1 MSTAQGHTR
10 TNKLSHTGQFRE
22 AGLHEWMP
30 FVISRARSHER
41 SQLPLP
47 GWFLSRPWFM
57 LCVTWN
63 LNLQPWSS
71 TNATAV
77 AFARL
82 TGERWWRKCK
92 KKKCLHRFLDD
103 QKIVSLW
110 KKCIFLHSVASATSS
125 CLLSDTLTTGLQ
137 NAFKDGCKLCEF
149 TVPAFHCKVRTGRKN
164 SQGNEQLHQPDRHYC
179 REFWALCDRRA
190 CQSWTP
196 SDRLLRQP
204 ACPPLSEHLWAIQ
217 PGSMN
222 WIFMKWSLSLSI

>member
-30 FVISRARSHER
+30 FVISRARVTKGHSCIDATSTAQGHPRTIKLSHTGQFREAGLHEWMPFVISRARVTKGHSCIDATSTAQGHPRTIKLSHTGQFKEAGLHEWMPFVISRTRSHER

-47 GWFLSRPWFM
+47 GWVLSRPWFM
-57 LCVTWN
+57 LCITWN

-92 KKKCLHRFLDD
+92 KKKS
-103 QKIVSLW
+103 V
-110 KKCIFLHSVASATSS
+110 CIGSWMTRRSSV
-125 CLLSDTLTTGLQ
+125 CGK
-137 NAFKDGCKLCEF
+137 NAFFC
-149 TVPAFHCKVRTGRKN
+149 
-164 SQGNEQLHQPDRHYC
+164 
-179 REFWALCDRRA
+179 
-190 CQSWTP
+190 
-196 SDRLLRQP
+196 
-204 ACPPLSEHLWAIQ
+204 IQ
-217 PGSMN
+217 
-222 WIFMKWSLSLSI
+222 